1 MLLLLLVAIF
11 AIGFAVGV
19 LGNISGIGG
28 GVMIVLVLVYGY
40 GFKPLDAAG
49 MSLLTI
55 VFSTLVGFVQDTR
68 KGLVDRKLLLII
80 APIGVAASIIG
91 TVITNYVSTDTF
103 KLVFALILIALGLFS
118 LFSSRKQ
125 KKYNSKIEDTS
136 TARTGDT
143 GLVAILSG
151 VVSGFIG
158 IGIGGIMGTFL
169 TAIKKINAKTGI
181 ATVVAATLPITI
193 MGAALHFYIS
203 GTISLTFAPPLIVGA
218 VLGGLAGTS
227 IIVKAPHLSLRFLQ
241 GYVIIFF
248 GFLSVLLF
256 IISSVVH

>member
-1 MLLLLLVAIF
+1 MLLLLLFAIF
-11 AIGFAVGV
+11 AIGLAVGI

-40 GFKPLDAAG
+40 GFKPIDAAG

-55 VFSTLVGFVQDTR
+55 VFSTFVGFVQDTR
-68 KGLVDRKLLLII
+68 KGLVDRKLLMII

-91 TVITNYVSTDTF
+91 TVISNYVSTDTF

-125 KKYNSKIEDTS
+125 KKYNSKIRDTS

-143 GLVAILSG
+143 GLIAILSG

-169 TAIKKINAKTGI
+169 TAFKKINAKTAI

-193 MGAALHFYIS
+193 MGAAVHFWNNKSYLCSALDCRSSTWRICRNINYCQ
-203 GTISLTFAPPLIVGA
+203 GTAS
-218 VLGGLAGTS
+218 
-227 IIVKAPHLSLRFLQ
+227 
-241 GYVIIFF
+241 
-248 GFLSVLLF
+248 
-256 IISSVVH
+256 

>member
-1 MLLLLLVAIF
+1 MILLLLAIF

-49 MSLLTI
+49 LSLLTI
-55 VFSTLVGFVQDTR
+55 VFSTFVGFVQDTR
-68 KGLVDRKLLLII
+68 RGLVDKKLLLVI
-80 APIGVAASIIG
+80 APIGVFASIIG
-91 TVITNYVSTDTF
+91 SEITNYVTTNTF
-103 KLVFALILIALGLFS
+103 KLVFAVILIALGLFAIY
-118 LFSSRKQ
+118 SSRKQ
-125 KKYNSKIEDTS
+125 RKYNSKIEEAEVAHTS
-136 TARTGDT
+136 DT
-143 GLVAILSG
+143 GLVAVISG
-151 VVSGFIG
+151 IVSGFIG

-169 TAIKKINAKTGI
+169 TAIKKINAKTAI

-193 MGAALHFYIS
+193 MGAAVHFYLS

-227 IIVKAPHLSLRFLQ
+227 IIVKAPHFSLRFLQ
-241 GYVIIFF
+241 GYVIMFF

-256 IISSVVH
+256 IISSLVQ

>member
-1 MLLLLLVAIF
+1 MLLLLLAIF

-40 GFKPLDAAG
+40 GFKPLEAAG
-49 MSLLTI
+49 LSLLTI
-55 VFSTLVGFVQDTR
+55 VFSTFVGFVQDTR

-80 APIGVAASIIG
+80 APIGVVASVIG
-91 TVITNYVSTDTF
+91 SVITNYVSTDTF
-103 KLVFALILIALGLFS
+103 KLFFALILIALGMFS
-118 LFSSRKQ
+118 IHSTRKQ
-125 KKYNSKIEDTS
+125 KGHNSKIEEAS
-136 TARTGDT
+136 TAHTRGT
-143 GLVAILSG
+143 GLVAIISG
-151 VVSGFIG
+151 VISGFIG

-169 TAIKKINAKTGI
+169 TAIKKINAKTAI
-181 ATVVAATLPITI
+181 ATVVAATLPITV
-193 MGAALHFYIS
+193 MGASVHFYLS

-227 IIVKAPHLSLRFLQ
+227 IIVKAPHISLRFMQ

-248 GFLSVLLF
+248 GGLSVLLF
-256 IISSVVH
+256 IISSLVH